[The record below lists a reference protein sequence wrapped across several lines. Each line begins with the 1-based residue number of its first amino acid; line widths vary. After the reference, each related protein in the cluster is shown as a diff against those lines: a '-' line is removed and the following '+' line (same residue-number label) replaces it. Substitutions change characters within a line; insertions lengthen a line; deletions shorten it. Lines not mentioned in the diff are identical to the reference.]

1 MSIRTLSLHSVRACG
16 FALPTGFALFA
27 TSAILLLIG
36 VAALATA
43 LSVVML
49 PHEST
54 SLGLELAV
62 LQGLHPRQT
71 LVPFIVHNRVSFGG
85 LLAVNGLLY
94 WWLTRETTR
103 AGRRWSWLALCLSG
117 GAGVSSYL
125 AYFPHGYWDRVHGVG
140 TVIIAAGLA
149 IGLVRTWSMT
159 DGPIFRFRPRE
170 VLQRRGFLSR
180 LLLTVWGGG
189 TLLGGLTIL
198 GVGMIPV
205 FVPTD
210 LEFLEA
216 TIGEVAAIHEAV
228 LPFVAHDR
236 IGFGGALVASGIAIL
251 PIVWFV
257 EDEDRLASL
266 RLLLLVWAV
275 GAVTAI
281 GVHPLVG
288 YNSLPH
294 LLPFLVKDGAF
305 LLALVAYRKGW

>member
-1 MSIRTLSLHSVRACG
+1 MSIRTQTLPYMRAWAFC
-16 FALPTGFALFA
+16 LPTGFTLFA
-27 TSAILLLIG
+27 ISALLVLIG
-36 VAALATA
+36 IAALATA

-49 PHEST
+49 PHESQA
-54 SLGLELAV
+54 LGLELAV
-62 LQGLHPRQT
+62 LQGFHPRQT

-85 LLAVNGLLY
+85 LLVVNGLLY
-94 WWLTRETTR
+94 WWLTREISR
-103 AGRRWSWLALCLSG
+103 AGRRWSWWALCLSG
-117 GAGVSSYL
+117 GAGVSSFF
-125 AYFPHGYWDRVHGVG
+125 AYYPHGYWDRIHGLG
-140 TVIIAAGLA
+140 TVVIAAALA
-149 IGLVRTWSMT
+149 IGLFQTWSLT
-159 DGPIFRFRPRE
+159 DGPLLRFRPKK
-170 VLQRRGFLSR
+170 VLRQRFPFSR

-189 TLLGGLTIL
+189 TLLGGLTVL

-266 RLLLLVWAV
+266 RPLLLVWPV